1 MRLGDALAAYHP
13 RRVNYLAHLLLS
25 PPDDDALVGA
35 MLGDFVKG
43 PLGERYPGRVGAAIA
58 LHRRIDSFTDA
69 HPVVRASRGRVAP
82 GRRRYAGIMV
92 DLFYDHFLARHW
104 REHHD
109 APLEA
114 FAERVY
120 ALLAA
125 RSGELPADLRWVAA
139 RMAERNWL
147 VHYARPDYVGRALEG
162 IGRRLKRGN
171 GLLGSGDDLAAAYEG
186 FEADFR
192 VFFPEAR
199 RFAAASGA

>member
-1 MRLGDALAAYHP
+1 M
-13 RRVNYLAHLLLS
+13 NYLAHLLLS

-43 PLGERYPGRVGAAIA
+43 PLEGRYEGRVGAAIA
-58 LHRRIDSFTDA
+58 LHRRIDSYTDA
-69 HPVVRASRGRVAP
+69 HPVVLASKARIGP
-82 GRRRYAGIMV
+82 PRRRYAGIMV
-92 DLFYDHFLARHW
+92 DLFYDHFLARSW

-109 APLEA
+109 EALED
-114 FAERVY
+114 FAARVY

-125 RSGELPADLRWVAA
+125 RREELPADLQWVAA

-147 VHYARPDYVGRALEG
+147 VNYAEPAYVGRALEG

-192 VFFPEAR
+192 VFVPQAR
-199 RFAAASGA
+199 RFALESGL